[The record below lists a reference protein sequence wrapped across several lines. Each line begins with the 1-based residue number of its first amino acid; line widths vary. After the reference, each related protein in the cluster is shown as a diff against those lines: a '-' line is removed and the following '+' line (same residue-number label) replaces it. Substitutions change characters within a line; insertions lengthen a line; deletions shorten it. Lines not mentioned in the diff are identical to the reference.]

1 RFGTD
6 GAAVGVT
13 QVGLQEATTTVTNLG
28 AVATPIDFT
37 AQPTSFQISLAG
49 SSPASGNG
57 TVSINLN
64 TPVANSVQDVVN
76 LINSA
81 IFSAATPIT
90 VQAVANGGNIEFRDL
105 TEGASSTITLS
116 GVTGGNALSTALNN
130 AGPSVAGVPA
140 AT

>member
-1 RFGTD
+1 ILGNLRVDVNTQAPRQTTGVRGAFNLDSNETELETVGSRFGTD

-64 TPVANSVQDVVN
+64 TSVANSVQDVVN

-81 IFSAATPIT
+81 IFSAATPIN
-90 VQAVANGGNIEFRDL
+90 VQAVANGGNIEFR
-105 TEGASSTITLS
+105 
-116 GVTGGNALSTALNN
+116 
-130 AGPSVAGVPA
+130 
-140 AT
+140 